1 MHITNIVKHNRIIII
16 ILIISVSVYFLT
28 RNLIEGLG
36 GHLGQTSCTQFYSCS
51 DCVNGSVTSS
61 SSPCYWNNTKKV
73 CGSFND
79 TGYSRTCPE
88 SSDLEAN

>member
-1 MHITNIVKHNRIIII
+1 MHITKRIII
-16 ILIISVSVYFLT
+16 ILIIIVSLYFLT

-36 GHLGQTSCTQFYSCS
+36 GGLLGQTSCTQFYSCS

-79 TGYSRTCPE
+79 TGYSRTCP
-88 SSDLEAN
+88 DK